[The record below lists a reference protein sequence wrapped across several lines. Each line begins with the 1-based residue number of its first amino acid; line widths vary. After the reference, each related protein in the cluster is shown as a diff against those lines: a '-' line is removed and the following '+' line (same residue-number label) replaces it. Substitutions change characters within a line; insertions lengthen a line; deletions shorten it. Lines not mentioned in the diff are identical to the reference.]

1 MTGSGRQDNDQCR
14 DTLLEKK
21 DDIEAAAVLIGL
33 CSSFTDCASC
43 DVCAAN
49 IERWLKKEEEK

>member
-1 MTGSGRQDNDQCR
+1 MTNAEILKD
-14 DTLLEKK
+14 LLEKK